1 MPSIS
6 ALTGMLASSAPTMSA
21 ICVAVYCLPSVVE
34 YDMALLTFGSAS
46 SRSASAATASSS
58 ALLYST
64 TMGLSGG
71 NTSATGSV
79 SVSV

>member
-1 MPSIS
+1 
-6 ALTGMLASSAPTMSA
+6 
-21 ICVAVYCLPSVVE
+21 
-34 YDMALLTFGSAS
+34 MALLTFGAAS
-46 SRSASAATASSS
+46 SRSVSAATASSS